1 MTVDLVL
8 TCKIQKIYDLEVFSS
23 GDKKV
28 SIEVMAIHRRKV
40 ETFEISFY
48 NKYIPQIEKLNLFG
62 IYKIGC
68 ILRSEIFVDQKT
80 EERSYFTHLVGIYV
94 IKIGNT

>member
-1 MTVDLVL
+1 MTAEFVL
-8 TCKIQKIYDLEVFSS
+8 TCKIQRISDLEVFSS

-28 SIEVMAIHRRKV
+28 SIEVMTIHRRKV

-48 NKYIPQIEKLNLFG
+48 NKYISQTENINYSS

-68 ILRSEIFVDQKT
+68 ILRSEVFVDHNT
-80 EERSYFTHLVGIYV
+80 EEKSYFTHLVGIYL